1 LRKFLHSTW
10 VFLFVLCL
18 WGPLANGE
26 EPKGP
31 KLVLKEPSFD
41 FGAVKEGEV
50 IEHAFKVLN
59 EGDQVLEIQDVKPG

>member
-1 LRKFLHSTW
+1 
-10 VFLFVLCL
+10 
-18 WGPLANGE
+18 LANGE

-59 EGDQVLEIQDVKPG
+59 EGDQMLEIQDVKPG